1 MEKLLRGNVIKMY
14 EEDQEILEDAIVE
27 NKQAI
32 EMGTIYR
39 DIMSGTMDA
48 YASVISNNLN
58 IVMKLLTSI
67 TVVLSIPTIIAG
79 LWGMNVK
86 GLPFSASPIGFWAV
100 LGLTLVVSLASY
112 LLMKKKDMM

>member
-1 MEKLLRGNVIKMY
+1 
-14 EEDQEILEDAIVE
+14 
-27 NKQAI
+27 
-32 EMGTIYR
+32 MGSIYR
-39 DIMSGTMDA
+39 DILSGTMDA

-86 GLPFSASPIGFWAV
+86 GLPFSDSPIGFWAV
-100 LGLTLVVSLASY
+100 LCLTLVISLVSY